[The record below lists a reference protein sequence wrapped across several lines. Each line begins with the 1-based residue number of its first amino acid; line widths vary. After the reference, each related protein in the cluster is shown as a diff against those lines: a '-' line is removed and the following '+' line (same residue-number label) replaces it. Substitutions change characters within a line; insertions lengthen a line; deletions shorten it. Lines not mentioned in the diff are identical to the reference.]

1 MLAIEQSKGKNND
14 KQAREWERTEG
25 KLKDEIDS
33 LEKQLKKNTKTIKDL
48 EGNKKDLTSEMAA
61 LRKGL
66 KEVKQVQLY
75 APSHITV
82 LVTPYT
88 LPTTCYLVV
97 VPL

>member
-75 APSHITV
+75 ALSHITV
-82 LVTPYT
+82 HAAYYV
-88 LPTTCYLVV
+88 LPSSSPSVV
-97 VPL
+97 LPA